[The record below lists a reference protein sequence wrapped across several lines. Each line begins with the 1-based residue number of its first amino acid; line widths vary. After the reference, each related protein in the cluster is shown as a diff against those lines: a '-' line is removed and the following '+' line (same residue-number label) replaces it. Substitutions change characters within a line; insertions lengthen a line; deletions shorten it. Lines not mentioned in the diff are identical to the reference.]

1 MSWFGK
7 VIGGVLGFSLGGGP
21 LGAII
26 GAVLGHQLDK
36 KSDDYQERYAP
47 GDQERVQAAFFT
59 ATFSVMGHIA
69 KADGQVT
76 QNEIRHAENVM
87 QRMGLDSEARK
98 FAIDLFHQGK
108 SSDFDLESVVD
119 QFKKECHRR
128 RNLMQM
134 FLEVQITMALAD
146 GSMHEHERAV
156 LHRVG
161 KHLGF
166 ANFMIDQLIKM
177 VQAQQRFY
185 SYSQQQ
191 GHAGGGHG
199 GTYQQAPDAPSVDQ
213 AYEVLGVKG
222 SDDQKTIK
230 RAYRR
235 LMSQHHPDKLV
246 AKGLPEEMIKMAN
259 EKTQEIK
266 AAYELIKKSRGW

>member
-36 KSDDYQERYAP
+36 KSDDFQERYAP

-69 KADGQVT
+69 KADGTVT

-87 QRMGLDSEARK
+87 QRMGLDQDARK
-98 FAIDLFHQGK
+98 FAIDLFQQGK
-108 SSDFDLESVVD
+108 ANDFNLEAVLR
-119 QFKKECHRR
+119 QFKQECQRR

-146 GSMHEHERAV
+146 GTIHEHERAI

-166 ANFMIDQLIKM
+166 AGFMIDQLIKM
-177 VQAQQRFY
+177 VQAQQGFHR
-185 SYSQQQ
+185 YSQQGQ
-191 GHAGGGHG
+191 GGNHG
-199 GTYQQAPDAPSVDQ
+199 GTYQQPPDAPSVDQ
-213 AYEVLGVKG
+213 AYQVLGVKS
-222 SDDQKTIK
+222 SDDEKTVK

-246 AKGLPEEMIKMAN
+246 AKGLPEEMIKMAT

-266 AAYELIKKSRGW
+266 SAYELIKKSKGW

>member
-7 VIGGVLGFSLGGGP
+7 VIGGVLGFSLAGGP
-21 LGAII
+21 IGAII
-26 GAVLGHQLDK
+26 GAVLGHRLDK
-36 KSDDYQERYAP
+36 KTEDYQERYAP

-69 KADGQVT
+69 KADGKVT

-87 QRMGLDSEARK
+87 QRMGLDQDARK
-98 FAIDLFHQGK
+98 FAIDLFQQGK
-108 SSDFDLESVVD
+108 ASDFDLEAVLR
-119 QFKKECHRR
+119 QFKQECQRR

-146 GSMHEHERAV
+146 GTIHNHERAI

-166 ANFMIDQLIKM
+166 AGFMIDQLIKM
-177 VQAQQRFY
+177 VQAQQGFHRH
-185 SYSQQQ
+185 SQ
-191 GHAGGGHG
+191 GHAGGHG
-199 GTYQQAPDAPSVDQ
+199 GTYQEAPSGPSVEQ
-213 AYEVLGVKG
+213 AYQVLGVKS
-222 SDDQKTIK
+222 SDDEKTVK

-246 AKGLPEEMIKMAN
+246 AKGLPEEMIKMAT

-266 AAYELIKKSRGW
+266 SAYELIKKSKGW

>member
-36 KSDDYQERYAP
+36 KSDDFQERYAP

-69 KADGQVT
+69 KADGTVT

-87 QRMGLDSEARK
+87 QRMGLDQDARK
-98 FAIDLFHQGK
+98 FAIDLFQQGK
-108 SSDFDLESVVD
+108 ANDFDLEAVLR
-119 QFKKECHRR
+119 QFKQECQRR

-146 GSMHEHERAV
+146 GTIHEHERAI

-166 ANFMIDQLIKM
+166 AGFMIDQLIKM
-177 VQAQQRFY
+177 VQAQQGFHR
-185 SYSQQQ
+185 YSQQGQ
-191 GHAGGGHG
+191 GGNHG

-213 AYEVLGVKG
+213 AYQVLGVKS
-222 SDDQKTIK
+222 SDDEKTVK
-230 RAYRR
+230 RSYRR

-246 AKGLPEEMIKMAN
+246 AKGLPEEMIKMAT

-266 AAYELIKKSRGW
+266 SAYELIKKSKGW

>member
-36 KSDDYQERYAP
+36 KTDDYQERYAP

-69 KADGQVT
+69 KADGKVT

-87 QRMGLDSEARK
+87 QRMGLDQDARK
-98 FAIDLFHQGK
+98 FAIDLFQQGK
-108 SSDFDLESVVD
+108 ASDFDLEAVLV
-119 QFKKECHRR
+119 QFKQECQRR

-146 GSMHEHERAV
+146 GAIHEHERAI

-161 KHLGF
+161 KYLGF
-166 ANFMIDQLIKM
+166 AGFMIDQLIKM
-177 VQAQQRFY
+177 VQAQQRFHG
-185 SYSQQQ
+185 YSQQGQ
-191 GHAGGGHG
+191 GGEHG
-199 GTYQQAPDAPSVDQ
+199 GTYQQAPDAPSVEQ
-213 AYEVLGVKG
+213 AYQVLGVKA
-222 SDDQKTIK
+222 SDDEKVVK

-246 AKGLPEEMIKMAN
+246 AKGLPEEMIKMAT

-266 AAYELIKKSRGW
+266 SAYELIKKHKNW

>member
-7 VIGGVLGFSLGGGP
+7 VIGGVLGFSLAGGP
-21 LGAII
+21 IGAII

-36 KSDDYQERYAP
+36 KAEDYQERYAP

-69 KADGQVT
+69 KADGRVT

-87 QRMGLDSEARK
+87 RRMGLDEDARK
-98 FAIDLFHQGK
+98 FAIDLFQQGK
-108 SSDFDLESVVD
+108 GNDFDLEAVLA
-119 QFKKECHRR
+119 QFKKECQRR

-146 GSMHEHERAV
+146 GTIHEYERAI

-166 ANFMIDQLIKM
+166 AGFMIDQLIKM
-177 VQAQQRFY
+177 VQAQQGFHRH
-185 SYSQQQ
+185 SQRQ
-191 GHAGGGHG
+191 AGGHG
-199 GTYQQAPDAPSVDQ
+199 GTYQEAPSGPSVEQ
-213 AYEVLGVKG
+213 AYQVLGVKS
-222 SDDQKTIK
+222 SDDEKTVK

-246 AKGLPEEMIKMAN
+246 AKGLPEEMIKMAT

-266 AAYELIKKSRGW
+266 SAYELIKKSKNW

>member
-36 KSDDYQERYAP
+36 KSDDFQERYAP

-69 KADGQVT
+69 KADGTVT

-87 QRMGLDSEARK
+87 QRMGLDQDARK
-98 FAIDLFHQGK
+98 FAIDLFQQGK
-108 SSDFDLESVVD
+108 ESGFDLEAVLV
-119 QFKKECHRR
+119 QFKQECQRR

-146 GSMHEHERAV
+146 GAIHEHERAI

-166 ANFMIDQLIKM
+166 AGFMIDQLIKM
-177 VQAQQRFY
+177 VQAQQGFHR
-185 SYSQQQ
+185 YSQQSQ
-191 GHAGGGHG
+191 GGNHG
-199 GTYQQAPDAPSVDQ
+199 GTYQQAPDAPSVEQ
-213 AYEVLGVKG
+213 AYQVLGVKS
-222 SDDQKTIK
+222 SDDEKTVK

-246 AKGLPEEMIKMAN
+246 AKGLPEEMIKMAT

-266 AAYELIKKSRGW
+266 SAYELIKQSKGW

>member
-7 VIGGVLGFSLGGGP
+7 VIGGVLGFSLAGGP
-21 LGAII
+21 IGAII

-36 KSDDYQERYAP
+36 RSDDFQERYAP

-59 ATFSVMGHIA
+59 ATFATMGHIA
-69 KADGQVT
+69 KADGTVT

-87 QRMGLDSEARK
+87 QRMGLDLDARK
-98 FAIDLFHQGK
+98 FAIDLFQQGK
-108 SSDFDLESVVD
+108 SSDFDLEAVMS
-119 QFKKECHRR
+119 QFKQECHRR

-146 GSMHEHERAV
+146 GTIHAHERAI

-166 ANFMIDQLIKM
+166 AGFMIDQLIKM
-177 VQAQQRFY
+177 VQAQQGFHR
-185 SYSQQQ
+185 YSQQGQ
-191 GHAGGGHG
+191 TSGGHG
-199 GTYQQAPDAPSVDQ
+199 GTQYEAPSAPSVEQ
-213 AYEVLGVKG
+213 AYQVLGVKS
-222 SDDQKTIK
+222 SDDEKAVK

-246 AKGLPEEMIKMAN
+246 AKGLPEEMIKMAT

-266 AAYELIKKSRGW
+266 SAYELIKKHKNW

>member
-7 VIGGVLGFSLGGGP
+7 VIGGVLGFSLAGGP
-21 LGAII
+21 IGAII

-36 KSDDYQERYAP
+36 KAEDYQERYAP

-59 ATFSVMGHIA
+59 ATFSTMGHIA
-69 KADGQVT
+69 KADGKVT

-87 QRMGLDSEARK
+87 QRMGLDQDARK
-98 FAIDLFHQGK
+98 FAIDLFQQGK
-108 SSDFDLESVVD
+108 EDSFDLEAVLT
-119 QFKKECHRR
+119 QFKQECQRR

-146 GSMHEHERAV
+146 GSIHEHERAI

-166 ANFMIDQLIKM
+166 AGFMIDQLIKM
-177 VQAQQRFY
+177 VQAQQGFHRH
-185 SYSQQQ
+185 SQQGQ
-191 GHAGGGHG
+191 GGNHG

-213 AYEVLGVKG
+213 AYQVLGVKG
-222 SDDQKTIK
+222 SDDEKTVK

-246 AKGLPEEMIKMAN
+246 AKGLPEEMIKMAT

-266 AAYELIKKSRGW
+266 SAYELIKKSKGW

>member
-36 KSDDYQERYAP
+36 KSDDFQERYAP

-69 KADGQVT
+69 KADGTVT

-87 QRMGLDSEARK
+87 QRMGLDQDARK
-98 FAIDLFHQGK
+98 FAIDLFQQGK
-108 SSDFDLESVVD
+108 ANDFDLEAVLR
-119 QFKKECHRR
+119 QFKQECQRR

-146 GSMHEHERAV
+146 GTIHEHERAI

-166 ANFMIDQLIKM
+166 AGFMIDQLIKM
-177 VQAQQRFY
+177 VQAQQGFHR
-185 SYSQQQ
+185 YSQQGQ
-191 GHAGGGHG
+191 GGNHG

-213 AYEVLGVKG
+213 AYQVLGVTS
-222 SDDQKTIK
+222 SDEEKTVK

-246 AKGLPEEMIKMAN
+246 AKGLPEEMIKMAT

-266 AAYELIKKSRGW
+266 SAYELIKKSKGW

>member
-36 KSDDYQERYAP
+36 KSDDFQERYAP

-69 KADGQVT
+69 KADGTVT

-87 QRMGLDSEARK
+87 QRMGLDQDARK
-98 FAIDLFHQGK
+98 FAIDLFQQGK
-108 SSDFDLESVVD
+108 ANDFDLEAVLR
-119 QFKKECHRR
+119 QFKQECQRR

-146 GSMHEHERAV
+146 GTIHEHERAI

-166 ANFMIDQLIKM
+166 AGFMIDQLIKM
-177 VQAQQRFY
+177 VQAQQGFHR
-185 SYSQQQ
+185 YSQQGQ
-191 GHAGGGHG
+191 GGNHG

-213 AYEVLGVKG
+213 AYQVLGVKS
-222 SDDQKTIK
+222 SDDEKTVK

-246 AKGLPEEMIKMAN
+246 AKGLPEEMIKMAT

-266 AAYELIKKSRGW
+266 SAYELIKKSKGW

>member
-7 VIGGVLGFSLGGGP
+7 VIGGVLGFSLAGGP
-21 LGAII
+21 IGAII

-36 KSDDYQERYAP
+36 KTEDYQERYAP

-69 KADGQVT
+69 KADGKVT

-87 QRMGLDSEARK
+87 QRMGLDQDARK
-98 FAIDLFHQGK
+98 FAIDLFQQGK
-108 SSDFDLESVVD
+108 ASDFDLEAVLR
-119 QFKKECHRR
+119 QFKQECQRR

-146 GSMHEHERAV
+146 GTIHNHERAI

-166 ANFMIDQLIKM
+166 AGFMIDQLIKM
-177 VQAQQRFY
+177 VQAQQGFHRH
-185 SYSQQQ
+185 SQ
-191 GHAGGGHG
+191 GHAGGHG
-199 GTYQQAPDAPSVDQ
+199 GTYQEAPRGPSVEQ
-213 AYEVLGVKG
+213 AYQVLGVKS
-222 SDDQKTIK
+222 SDDEKTVK

-246 AKGLPEEMIKMAN
+246 AKGLPEEMIKMAT

-266 AAYELIKKSRGW
+266 SAYELIKKSKGW